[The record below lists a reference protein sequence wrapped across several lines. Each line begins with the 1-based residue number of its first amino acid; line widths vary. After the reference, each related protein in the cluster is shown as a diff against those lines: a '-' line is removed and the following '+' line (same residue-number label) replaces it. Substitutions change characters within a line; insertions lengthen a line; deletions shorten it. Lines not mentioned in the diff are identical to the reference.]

1 MGTKL
6 LDTDVTSYHASS
18 MMNYATSIANR
29 PLIGDLIEAPV
40 IGIVKMALYV
50 DLKPYG
56 TGVIYGREF
65 INARDVIKK
74 INVGDIITAKVV
86 EIETPEDG
94 YVGLSLKEARQA
106 LVWAEAENLIKNKTV
121 LELTV
126 KDANKGGIIMEW
138 QSISGFLPASQLK
151 PEHYPRVNDGDK
163 DRIMVELK
171 KLIGQK
177 ISVSMISANPK
188 EGKLIFSEKSSVQ
201 KERVEMVEKYHV
213 GDILDGEVTGAVD
226 FGIFVKLEDGLEG
239 LVHISEIDWSLVE
252 NPKKLFNVGDKI
264 KVKVIEIKDGKVSL
278 SIKALKESPWKAAEL
293 KYKKGAKVNGV
304 VIKYNKHGALVSIEE
319 GVAGLVHIS
328 AFGTEE
334 KMKQTLELGKSYN
347 FLITLFEPK
356 EQKMTL
362 TLVTEGKEE
371 KEKQGPTLA

>member
-6 LDTDVTSYHASS
+6 LDTDITSYHPSS
-18 MMNYATSIANR
+18 MMNYATNIANR

-86 EIETPEDG
+86 EVETPEDG

-138 QSISGFLPASQLK
+138 QNIAGFLPASQLK

-163 DRIMVELK
+163 DRIMIELK

-177 ISVSMISANPK
+177 IAVSIISANPK

-213 GDILDGEVTGAVD
+213 GDVLDGEVTGAVD

-278 SIKALKESPWKAAEL
+278 SIKALKESPWKAAEN

-328 AFGTEE
+328 AFGTED

-347 FLITLFEPK
+347 FIITLFEPK

-362 TLVTEGKEE
+362 VLADSIKDE
-371 KEKQGPTLA
+371 KPAETK